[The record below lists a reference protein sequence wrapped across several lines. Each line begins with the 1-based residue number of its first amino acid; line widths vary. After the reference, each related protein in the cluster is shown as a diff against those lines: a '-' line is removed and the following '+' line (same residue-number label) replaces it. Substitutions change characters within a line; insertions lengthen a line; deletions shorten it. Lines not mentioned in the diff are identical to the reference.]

1 MKDIEGFIDGI
12 KTKLKN
18 KAFTDKAPEKI
29 VNHEKSKLDDFI
41 IEREK
46 IIANIEMLKWKKY

>member
-1 MKDIEGFIDGI
+1 LNKRLKDIEGFIIGI
-12 KTKLKN
+12 EAKLSN
-18 KAFTDKAPEKI
+18 KAFTNKAPANI

-46 IIANIEMLKWKKY
+46 IIANIEMLK

>member
-1 MKDIEGFIDGI
+1 MIGIEA
-12 KTKLKN
+12 KLSN
-18 KAFTDKAPEKI
+18 KAFTNKAPANI

-46 IIANIEMLKWKKY
+46 IIANIEMLK